1 MWKNVLPKIG
11 IGNKGGSSS
20 KGIGERMI
28 QRVGHIGIL
37 VKEIEKTLPK
47 FTEAL
52 GLPAPSIKDV
62 PERRMK
68 VAVVSL
74 GNLDLE
80 FIEDYSEDGAFSK
93 MVREHGNMIHHF
105 TLITD
110 QIEED
115 ISLLMGRGVKMMDSV
130 PKVGLRGKKIAFL
143 SPEFLDGISIELSE
157 P

>member
-1 MWKNVLPKIG
+1 MWKSVLTTIG

-37 VKEIEKTLPK
+37 VKEIEKTLQK

-52 GLPAPSIKDV
+52 GLPTPSIRDV
-62 PERRMK
+62 PERKMK
-68 VAVVSL
+68 VAVVNL

-80 FIEDYSEDGAFSK
+80 FIEDYSEDGVFSK
-93 MVREHGNMIHHF
+93 MVRERGNTIHHF
-105 TLITD
+105 ALITD

-115 ISLLMGRGVKMMDSV
+115 ISLLIGRGVKMRDSV

-143 SPEFLDGISIELSE
+143 APEFLDGISIELSE
-157 P
+157 S